1 MSVDP
6 ASLFERDSYGL
17 MISAFV
23 PRVRRQPGYGGN
35 RREMNQASGDYAASV
50 SEFDEA
56 GLTRAPAVAVQGLE
70 SGGRP
75 RISNAASFWPS
86 GSRTTS
92 CSSGGWFDFIF
103 VMTCSPE

>member
-23 PRVRRQPGYGGN
+23 PRVRRQPGSGGN

-56 GLTRAPAVAVQGLE
+56 GPTRAPR
-70 SGGRP
+70 RP
-75 RISNAASFWPS
+75 CRSSKRGSAREIRTPPPS
-86 GSRTTS
+86 GHTGPAHHPVPPAGGLD
-92 CSSGGWFDFIF
+92 SS
-103 VMTCSPE
+103 